1 MLKLQYDPKSLKSG
15 LTLATLLC
23 WIVPIVIVVI
33 TFSVLVN
40 FYNDRNVEQ
49 SMDMGVENAM
59 HQVEL
64 RLLSVIEDSK
74 AVSYDGVVR
83 QSYRESSSLIYKNV
97 TEYLTQKFTRS
108 ENYRC
113 VFISSRD
120 RAEPIH
126 AYAAAPGTARLNLLR
141 YYTANVY
148 PAALELLESVDT
160 GIYFLTVDDELYL
173 VRNLLDHDFTPYAM
187 LVIGLEKSEVF
198 QSLFRIANVRVAS
211 LQIDGVEVPLGAEPV
226 SGDTPAGRR
235 YSTDCDG
242 HALLLTAHST
252 VLSPLS
258 TMPMLR
264 WAIIGI
270 ALLGIP
276 LILLIVLLFYRGVNR
291 PMEVLIDANQ
301 RVQAGER
308 GYVIPQEAPNTEFR
322 QLYSHFNAMSTE
334 LKRQFE
340 RLYMEQQALQQ
351 AKIKALQSQ
360 INPHFLNNTL
370 EIINWEAR
378 LADDER
384 VCSMIEALSTMLDA
398 AIGRD
403 GRSEIPLSEELKY
416 VDAYLHITKERLGD
430 RLHIRREIE
439 PQLLTAVVP
448 RLMLQPIVENAVE
461 HDLSRRGGELCLRAY
476 GAEDG
481 LYFEVEHDGV
491 VTEEGW
497 ARIREALDGGVSAEP
512 VRAGGSVG
520 MRNVN
525 QRLRLLYGERCRF
538 TVLQP
543 EAGRVLARI
552 VLPHEANAKLVLKNT
567 TTDSNGQ
574 PQTKKSKES
583 PPGLTENPL
592 K

>member
-1 MLKLQYDPKSLKSG
+1 MLKIQYDPRSLKSG

-23 WIVPIVIVVI
+23 WILPIVIVV
-33 TFSVLVN
+33 TAFSLLVN

-49 SMDMGVENAM
+49 SMNTGVENVM

-64 RLLSVIEDSK
+64 RLQSAIEDSK

-83 QSYRESSSLIYKNV
+83 QTYRDSSGLIYKNV

-108 ENYRC
+108 ESCRC

-120 RAEPIH
+120 RSEPIH
-126 AYAAAPGTARLNLLR
+126 VYAAAAGTAKLNLLR
-141 YYTANVY
+141 YYTSEVY
-148 PAALELLESVDT
+148 PRALELLESVDT
-160 GIYFLTVDDELYL
+160 GIYFLTVDDELYM

-198 QSLFRIANVRVAS
+198 QSLFSIANVSVERVQ
-211 LQIDGVEVPLGAEPV
+211 LDGVEVPLGAEKQGGGAP
-226 SGDTPAGRR
+226 PEGRE
-235 YSTDCDG
+235 YSIDCDG
-242 HALLLTAHST
+242 HTLVLTAQST
-252 VLSPLS
+252 VLRPLS
-258 TMPMLR
+258 TMPALR
-264 WAIIGI
+264 WAITGI
-270 ALLGIP
+270 AMLSIP
-276 LILLIVLLFYRGVNR
+276 LLLLVVLVFYRSVNK

-308 GYVIPQEAPNTEFR
+308 GYVITQKAPNTEFR

-334 LKRQFE
+334 LQRQFD
-340 RLYMEQQALQQ
+340 RLYLEQQALQQ

-378 LADDER
+378 LADDGR

-403 GRSEIPLSEELKY
+403 GRSEITLSEELKY

-430 RLHIRREIE
+430 RLEVHREID
-439 PQLLTAVVP
+439 PRLLDVIIP

-476 GAEDG
+476 AAEDG
-481 LYFEVEHDGV
+481 LYFEAEHDGSIS
-491 VTEEGW
+491 EEGW
-497 ARIREALDGGVSAEP
+497 ARNREALDAGAAAEP
-512 VRAGGSVG
+512 APAGGSVG
-520 MRNVN
+520 MRNVS
-525 QRLRLLYGERCRF
+525 QRLRLLYGERYRF
-538 TVLQP
+538 TVFEP
-543 EAGRVLARI
+543 RAGRVMARI
-552 VLPHEANAKLVLKNT
+552 VLPHGDEAAAGQKNT
-567 TTDSNGQ
+567 TTDNNGQ
-574 PQTKKSKES
+574 A
-583 PPGLTENPL
+583 
-592 K
+592 